1 MQQRSLET
9 RKQILTAAQKSFS
22 QSGYDATSVAEICQA
37 AGVSKGAFYHHFPS
51 KQALFLELLAGWL
64 SRLDE
69 SFTLAWQETDDVPEA
84 ILQMAGMAGS
94 LYQSTDVNLSIF
106 LEFWTQAQRDPSIW
120 KEAISPYRRYQEYFS
135 DLIQQGITEGSLR
148 QVNPEFSARVIVSLA
163 LGLLMQAM
171 FDPEATDWELD
182 IRRSFQLL
190 LNGLEER

>member
-9 RKQILTAAQKSFS
+9 RKQILTTAQKSFS

>member
-1 MQQRSLET
+1 
-9 RKQILTAAQKSFS
+9 
-22 QSGYDATSVAEICQA
+22 
-37 AGVSKGAFYHHFPS
+37 
-51 KQALFLELLAGWL
+51 
-64 SRLDE
+64 LDE